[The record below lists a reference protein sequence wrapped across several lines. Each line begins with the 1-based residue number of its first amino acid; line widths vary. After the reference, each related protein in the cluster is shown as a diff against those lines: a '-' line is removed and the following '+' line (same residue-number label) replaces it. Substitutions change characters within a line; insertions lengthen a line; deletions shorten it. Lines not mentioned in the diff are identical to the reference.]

1 MHLELTT
8 THQPATDL
16 GFLLHKHPQ
25 RAQTFSLSMGHAH
38 VFYPQADD
46 TRCTAVL
53 LLEID
58 PIALSRNK
66 GIGRPS
72 MPLRPY
78 VNDRPY
84 VASSFLSVAISRVFG
99 TALAGNCAK
108 RPELVTTP
116 IPLEVRIPV
125 LPCRGGEGVLR
136 KLFEP
141 LGYVIDA
148 TRLALDEAF
157 PQWGESPYFDVTL
170 SHTVTLSALLSHIYV
185 LVPVLDDDKHYFI
198 SEDEVEKL
206 MRHGEGWLPEHPARE
221 LITKRYLDRHA
232 YLVRDA
238 MDRLEAEDEPAPEDT
253 AILDEQEEEQLERP
267 ISLHQRRLSYVADTL
282 RAHGARRILDLGC
295 GEGKLMRLLLDDP
308 SVTELVGVD
317 VSLGVLQRAE
327 RKLARVHERKRERV
341 RLLHGALTYHDERLT
356 GFDAA
361 ALVEVIEH
369 LEPERLGALER
380 AVFGSAKPGVVIVT
394 TPNAEYNVL
403 FPTLPAGRFRHRDHR
418 FEWTREE
425 FESWANGVASRRGYT
440 THFDA
445 VGDVDATHGAPTQ
458 SCVFVREEVSP

>member
-25 RAQTFSLSMGHAH
+25 RAQTFALSMGHAH